1 MDDERDGVE
10 VIGPSRRRALLY
22 FGVGALPIIVE
33 RLFVYF
39 GQSSGKERFD
49 YMLLLVGGAMIVSGF
64 VEFFRRSHVFAFTP
78 DGFDDGSTLGIG
90 AVGWA
95 EVQRFRVTKALFTH
109 GTKVL
114 VFDPVDRKA
123 FWAARRSLS
132 GLWPW
137 VGYWVAR
144 RAVMI
149 HWVPLAES
157 VEDAADLMNEYLDE
171 ARERAAQGVS
181 PKRT

>member
-1 MDDERDGVE
+1 MDDERDDVE
-10 VIGPSRRRALLY
+10 VIPPSRRRALLY
-22 FGVGALPIIVE
+22 FFVGAGAIAL
-33 RLFVYF
+33 
-39 GQSSGKERFD
+39 D
-49 YMLLLVGGAMIVSGF
+49 WLLVHFSKSQRRAREDYVLLFLGGAMIVSGF

-78 DGFDDGSTLGIG
+78 DGFEDRSTLGIG
-90 AVGWA
+90 AVGWH
-95 EVQRFRVTKALFTH
+95 EVKCFRVTKALFTH

-114 VFDPVDRKA
+114 VFDPADRKT

-137 VGYWVAR
+137 VGYWAAR

-157 VEDAADLMNEYLDE
+157 VEDAADVMNEYLDE
-171 ARERAAQGVS
+171 ARERAANAAS
-181 PKRT
+181 SKPT